1 MDDIR
6 FIFGS
11 TVTQRIGQVKQPRGG
26 YLRPKDFNFTQLDG
40 GGIDDL
46 NPKENISPALVGMT
60 VDYLTRYATGTDP
73 RQAFA
78 IPGRGAH
85 VLHEED
91 TYESL
96 LTQIDGLS
104 DTSITA
110 ACKLAGFD
118 SAFRAG
124 PLAYRPVDEIQP
136 DKPTIGN
143 IRTMVGRS
151 TDFFKQYGPKTLDG
165 LTFDG
170 GYTPTVC
177 AGDGDFMTA
186 DTLWEFKV
194 SKNKPTAKWTLQ
206 LLMYWRMGLH
216 SKYADEY
223 RRVRYLGIF
232 NPRLNNVYRLDA
244 GSIPAE
250 TVEKVETEIIGY

>member
-1 MDDIR
+1 MDAIR

-26 YLRPKDFNFTQLDG
+26 YLRPRDFSVTQLDG

-46 NPKENISPALVGMT
+46 NPKENISPALVGMA
-60 VDYLTRYATGTDP
+60 VDYLTRYVTGTDP
-73 RQAFA
+73 AGAFA
-78 IPGRGAH
+78 IPGRGAR
-85 VLHEED
+85 VLHEEN
-91 TYESL
+91 TYGSL

-104 DTSITA
+104 DASIAA
-110 ACKLAGFD
+110 ACKLTGFD

-124 PLAYRPVDEIQP
+124 PAAYRPVDEIQP
-136 DKPTIGN
+136 DGPTIGN
-143 IRTMVGRS
+143 IRAMVGRS
-151 TDFFKQYGPKTLDG
+151 TGFFTQYGPKTLDG

-194 SKNKPTAKWTLQ
+194 SRSKPVTRWTLQ

-223 RRVRYLGIF
+223 RHVRYLGIY
-232 NPRLNNVYRLDA
+232 NPRMNTVHRLDV
-244 GSIPAE
+244 GSISAE
-250 TVEKVETEIIGY
+250 TIEKVETEVIGY